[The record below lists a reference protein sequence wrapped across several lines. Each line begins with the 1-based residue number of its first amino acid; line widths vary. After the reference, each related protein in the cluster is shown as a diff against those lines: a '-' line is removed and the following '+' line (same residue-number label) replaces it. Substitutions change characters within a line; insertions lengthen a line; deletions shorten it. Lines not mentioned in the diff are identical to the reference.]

1 MDTFDLIVIGA
12 GPGGYVCAFRAAQ
25 LGLKVALV
33 EKRAT
38 LGGTCLNVG
47 CIPSKALL
55 HSSEHVTW
63 AKQHARDHGI
73 KLGSVEVDLAAFMKR
88 KDDVVNKLVGGVG
101 QLAKAR
107 KITVITGAAEFT
119 GPKTIRVTSS
129 DPKTQN
135 PESQTPNSKP
145 QTAAELTATNI
156 VIATGSAPVE
166 LPFMKFDGKVIVS
179 SDDAI
184 AFDAVPKKLVVVGGG
199 AIGLELGSVW
209 SRLGSDVTVVEFL
222 PKIVATYDDDIVR
235 NFTRILQKQGLKIE
249 TSTKVTGLQLKT
261 QNPKL
266 ETAAVLTAEK
276 DSKPIEFPADKVLLS
291 VGRRPFTDRLAL
303 DKAGVQLDDKKRVKV
318 DDHLR
323 TNVAGIWAIGDVVAG
338 PMLAH
343 KAEEDGVAVAEWIAG
358 KHGHVNWDLVPAIVY
373 TSPEVA
379 SVGLGE
385 DAAKAKGLAVNVGK
399 FNFAANGRA
408 IAADAT
414 DGYVKIIADAKTD
427 KILGAQI
434 LGHNAGE
441 LISEIV
447 THMEYGGSAEDLART
462 IHAHPTMSEA
472 VKEAG
477 LAVSKSAIHA
487 L

>member
-1 MDTFDLIVIGA
+1 MSTQSFDLIVIGA

-33 EKRAT
+33 DKRAA

-55 HSSEHVTW
+55 HATEHVTW
-63 AKQHARDHGI
+63 ARHHAADSGI
-73 KLGSVEVDLAAFMKR
+73 RLGSVEVDLVTLMKK
-88 KDDVVNKLVGGVG
+88 KDAVVAKLTGGVG
-101 QLAKAR
+101 MLAKGR
-107 KITVITGAAEFT
+107 KVSVFT
-119 GPKTIRVTSS
+119 G
-129 DPKTQN
+129 
-135 PESQTPNSKP
+135 
-145 QTAAELTATNI
+145 TASFASPTELEVRGEKETTRLTAKNF

-166 LPFMKFDGKVIVS
+166 LPFLKFDGTTVVS
-179 SDDAI
+179 SDHAI
-184 AFDAVPKKLVVVGGG
+184 AFSEVPKKLVVVGGG

-209 SRLGSDVTVVEFL
+209 ARLGSEVTVVEFL
-222 PKIVATYDDDIVR
+222 PKIVAAFDEDIVR

-249 TSTKVTGLQLKT
+249 VNARVTGFAKG
-261 QNPKL
+261 
-266 ETAAVLTAEK
+266 VLTAEREGQK
-276 DSKPIEFPADKVLLS
+276 LEFPADKVLVA
-291 VGRRPFTDRLAL
+291 VGRRPFTDGLGL
-303 DKAGVQLDDKKRVKV
+303 EKAGVQLDDKKRVKV

-323 TNVAGIWAIGDVVAG
+323 TNVPGIWAIGDVVAG

-358 KHGHVNWDLVPAIVY
+358 KHGHINWDLVPAIVY
-373 TSPEVA
+373 TEPEVA

-385 DAAKAKGLAVNVGK
+385 DAAKAAGRAVAVGK

-414 DGYVKIIADAKTD
+414 DGYVKVIADAKTD
-427 KILGAQI
+427 RILGCQI
-434 LGHNAGE
+434 LGKNAGE
-441 LISEIV
+441 LISEVV
-447 THMEYGGSAEDLART
+447 THMEYGGSAEDLGRT
-462 IHAHPTMSEA
+462 IHGHPTMSEA
-472 VKEAG
+472 IKEAG

>member
-1 MDTFDLIVIGA
+1 MSSSSPYSYDLIVIGA

-33 EKRAT
+33 DKRPT

-55 HSSEHVTW
+55 HSSEHFAW
-63 AKQHARDHGI
+63 AKHHATEHGI
-73 KLGSVEVDLAAFMKR
+73 KLGSVDLDLPSFLRR
-88 KDDVVNKLVGGVG
+88 KDDVVAKLVAGVA

-107 KITVITGAAEFT
+107 KVTVVTGAASFVAAD
-119 GPKTIRVTSS
+119 RVAVR
-129 DPKTQN
+129 
-135 PESQTPNSKP
+135 
-145 QTAAELTATNI
+145 AADGGEQVLTAKN
-156 VIATGSAPVE
+156 VVVATGSAPVE
-166 LPFMKFDGKVIVS
+166 LPFLKFDGKNIVS
-179 SDDAI
+179 SDHAI
-184 AFDAVPKKLVVVGGG
+184 AFDSVPKKLVVVGGG

-222 PKIVATYDDDIVR
+222 PKIVASYDDDIAR

-249 TSTKVTGLQLKT
+249 TGAKVTGLALAK
-261 QNPKL
+261 PG
-266 ETAAVLTAEK
+266 ETKSAGATLLAER
-276 DSKPIEFPADKVLLS
+276 DGQTLSFPADKILVA
-291 VGRRPFTDRLAL
+291 VGRRPFTDGLGLEQAGVAL
-303 DKAGVQLDDKKRVKV
+303 DEKRRIKV
-318 DDHLR
+318 DSHLR
-323 TNVAGIWAIGDVVAG
+323 TSAPGVWAIGDVVAG

-358 KHGHVNWDLVPAIVY
+358 KAGHVNWDLVPAIVY

-385 DAAKAKGLAVNVGK
+385 DAAKAAGRAVNVGR

-408 IAADAT
+408 IAAGAV

-427 KILGAQI
+427 RLLGAQI

-441 LISEIV
+441 LISEV
-447 THMEYGGSAEDLART
+447 VAHMEYGGSAEDLART
-462 IHAHPTMSEA
+462 IHGHPTMSEA
-472 VKEAG
+472 VKEAA
-477 LAVSKSAIHA
+477 LAVSKSALHA
-487 L
+487 I